1 MNIDR
6 RTQVMTSV
14 TADQKFKIQRILS
27 DAGCDE
33 TLIERFLELEAEG
46 KKQEQYRML
55 SRHKMGLLKN
65 LHLEQNRIDCLD
77 HMVYAMKEA
86 DRQ

>member
-1 MNIDR
+1 
-6 RTQVMTSV
+6 MTSV

-33 TLIERFLELEAEG
+33 SLIERFLELEAEG
-46 KKQEQYRML
+46 KKKEQYRML
-55 SRHKMGLLKN
+55 SKHRIELLKN

-77 HMVYAMKEA
+77 HMVHAMKEA
-86 DRQ
+86 EG